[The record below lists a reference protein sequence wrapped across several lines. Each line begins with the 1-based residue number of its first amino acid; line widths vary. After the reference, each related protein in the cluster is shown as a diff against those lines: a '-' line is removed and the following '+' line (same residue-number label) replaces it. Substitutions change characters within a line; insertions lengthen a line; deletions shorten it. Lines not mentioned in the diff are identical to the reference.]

1 MLNTQFAD
9 YAPWV
14 GDINMREL
22 GSLTAFETG
31 QVTEYALRSIE
42 ARGRLF
48 VVPGQD
54 VYEGQV
60 RAIFVC
66 IALVYVRSKL
76 DSCLAM
82 CPLVTVFKLCVV
94 PPLRICAVR

>member
-1 MLNTQFAD
+1 MTATKGTAVLNTQFAD

-60 RAIFVC
+60 RAQ
-66 IALVYVRSKL
+66 
-76 DSCLAM
+76 
-82 CPLVTVFKLCVV
+82 VFKSH
-94 PPLRICAVR
+94 I